1 MIPAG
6 KLTLADLRH
15 ARGLYG
21 GDLVCIA
28 GAWTLVGAKIAGTF
42 VTLGPVVEGWSE

>member
-6 KLTLADLRH
+6 HLTLADLHH

-21 GDLVCIA
+21 GELVCIA
-28 GAWTLVGAKIAGTF
+28 GAWSLVGATIAGTF
-42 VTLGPVVEGWSE
+42 VTLGPVVGGAS